1 MRSLYLAL
9 AATTALIANASAQSL
24 PPQEPIAL
32 PEIAPLRLE
41 HGKPLGAGPA
51 KENSGIVKSRNFEN
65 LFWMHNDSGDEPRIY
80 PVRRD
85 GTVYVAERYG
95 PDQPGTLIGGAI
107 NVDWE
112 DITTD
117 NRGHLIVADSG
128 NNANDRRDLVLYIL
142 PEPSPTAGRT
152 SWSRRVFFRYP
163 DQHQF
168 PAPKNEFNFDS
179 EALFMLGEQLYLLS
193 KHRSDTQ
200 TTLYR
205 FHPEKWRADEFDTLE
220 LVDRFELHGQATA
233 ADASPDGRRLIVC
246 TYNALWLFDVDDPN
260 QPLRGNVAWLPL
272 AGPEEVEAGCFADD
286 RTILVADEG
295 TGQLFEIPLDKF
307 VPVRSAT
314 DVK

>member
-1 MRSLYLAL
+1 MRSLYLAFA
-9 AATTALIANASAQSL
+9 AATALVADAPAQSL

-32 PEIAPLRLE
+32 PKIAPLRLE
-41 HGKPLGAGPA
+41 HGKPLGAGPV

-65 LFWMHNDSGDEPRIY
+65 LFWMHNDSGDEPRVY

-85 GTVYVAERYG
+85 GSVYVAERYG
-95 PDQPGTLIGGAI
+95 PDQPGALIGGAI

-117 NRGHLIVADSG
+117 SRGQLIVADSG
-128 NNANDRRDLVLYIL
+128 NNANDRRDLVLYFL

-152 SWSRRVFFRYP
+152 TWSRRVFFRYP
-163 DQHQF
+163 DQRQF
-168 PAPKNEFNFDS
+168 PAPKDDFNFDS
-179 EALFMLGEQLYLLS
+179 EALFTLGEQLYLLS

-205 FHPEKWRADEFDTLE
+205 FHPENWRADEIDTLD
-220 LVDRFELHGQATA
+220 LVGRFELHGQATA
-233 ADASPDGRRLIVC
+233 ADASPDGKRLLVC
-246 TYNALWLFDVDDPN
+246 TYNALWLFDVDDPK
-260 QPLRGNVAWLPL
+260 QPLRGNVAWLPFV
-272 AGPEEVEAGCFADD
+272 GPEEVEAACFADD

-307 VPVRSAT
+307 VLVRSAT